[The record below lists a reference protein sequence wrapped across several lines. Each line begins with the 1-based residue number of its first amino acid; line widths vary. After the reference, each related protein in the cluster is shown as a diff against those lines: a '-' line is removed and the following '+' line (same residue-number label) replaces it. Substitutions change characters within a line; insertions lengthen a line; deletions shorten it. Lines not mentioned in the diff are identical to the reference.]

1 MIRLPIIAL
10 TCLISLSGSLAH
22 ADANTDLFAA
32 IEAQNVQRVAQALAA
47 GATADTKRACD
58 GLSAKTCAFDQI
70 HCACQK
76 PIPLFASSV
85 APLALVV
92 ASFLHNK
99 TYALAILAGLGTG
112 AGLSSYVQNT
122 PEDEHNM
129 IQKVIAT
136 LHLDDIASY
145 SSIAGLLAS
154 AWSADQVILS
164 SVGTVGL
171 ALLYYQGA
179 QLKTAC
185 TIYKMVDPEC
195 TLFPELA

>member
-1 MIRLPIIAL
+1 MIRLSIITL
-10 TCLISLSGSLAH
+10 TCLISLSGSVVLP
-22 ADANTDLFAA
+22 DANSDLFAA
-32 IEAQNVQRVAQALAA
+32 IEAQNAQRVAQALAS
-47 GATADTKRACD
+47 GANADAKRTSD
-58 GLSAKTCAFDQI
+58 NLSPKIYAFDQI
-70 HCACQK
+70 HTACQK
-76 PIPLFASSV
+76 PLPLLATSLSPV
-85 APLALVV
+85 ALII

-122 PEDEHNM
+122 PEDEHNA

-136 LHLDDIASY
+136 LHLDDVTSY

-154 AWSADQVILS
+154 AWSADQLILS